1 MNPYEINADCFQT
14 ASKLQ
19 IMSLMLRPV
28 PSGITLTPYRS
39 TKHRL
44 KRNFS
49 IKKTFR
55 RKNLQINKNCAFV
68 LKFEEIRWDSS
79 LHKLFSI
86 YRVRHMCKCLV
97 LTRKKTIPI
106 LTFELHNKLFTARR
120 TNTFGVNTERK
131 REREKTNQSAIEDL
145 LKKLY
150 LV

>member
-1 MNPYEINADCFQT
+1 MNPCEINADCFQT

-19 IMSLMLRPV
+19 IMSLMIRPV
-28 PSGITLTPYRS
+28 PSGITLTSYRS

-44 KRNFS
+44 KPNLS
-49 IKKTFR
+49 INKTFR
-55 RKNLQINKNCAFV
+55 RKNLQIDKNCAFI

-86 YRVRHMCKCLV
+86 YRVRHMCKCFI

-120 TNTFGVNTERK
+120 TKTFGVNTGEEK
-131 REREKTNQSAIEDL
+131 RQIKAP
-145 LKKLY
+145 
-150 LV
+150 